1 MPQSKQDN
9 TGRTRAGSRT
19 PKPGPRFY
27 DRVLTQE
34 EIAALSDL
42 ANNPSLTDE
51 IALLKV
57 LIRRK
62 LEEGTDLATISK
74 AVDALGRALKVQKQI
89 SSESHQALQDALLA
103 VLTELGE
110 ERRETRGRG
119 DRETRRRGDGE
130 TRGHGD
136 AGTG

>member
-1 MPQSKQDN
+1 MFSFWWAKMAQWKQDDAE
-9 TGRTRAGSRT
+9 RKRSGSQN
-19 PKPGPRFY
+19 PKSGSRFY

-34 EIAALSDL
+34 EIAALAGL
-42 ANNPSLTDE
+42 ANNPSLSDE
-51 IALLKV
+51 IALGRV

-89 SSESHQALQDALLA
+89 SAEGQRALQDALLT

-110 ERRETRGRG
+110 HEQRPRRQAKK
-119 DRETRRRGDGE
+119 ETRRDE
-130 TRGHGD
+130 
-136 AGTG
+136 